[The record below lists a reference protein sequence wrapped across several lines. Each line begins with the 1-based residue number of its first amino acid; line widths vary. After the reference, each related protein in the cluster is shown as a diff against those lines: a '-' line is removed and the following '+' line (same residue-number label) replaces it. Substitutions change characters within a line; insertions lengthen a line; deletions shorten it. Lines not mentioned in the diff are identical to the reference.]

1 MPDNNIDP
9 WEEAVSDYDDVL
21 KKEEEPSFLD
31 EAGEA
36 VEELAYGFEKS
47 RWLAGNA
54 ARYVAAGGDEELLKE
69 REKERLAEIEASS
82 SLTKEQKESGWAMA
96 GEIGGTLLDPSA
108 IALGYAGV
116 AAKVG
121 QSVNAA
127 KAANALITG
136 SVATGDYAL
145 SELAIGEDVD
155 PVIATISAV
164 VPGGISAWATKRPKL
179 IADAIGEAS
188 EEITPAMAGKV
199 PELKRASSVVPP
211 APNKTDDTLID
222 KLYSDFNSFNP
233 SRIDA
238 LQEVQTNGLKL
249 GSSIKIQRVFNNETK
264 RRKAGKKPRLTD
276 AEFERLGTMNGQ
288 ATTFLNNS
296 GPMLAKQA
304 ETLAEGVEGVAGAL
318 KQEGKFNANMLRR
331 AIYRPLIGAIG
342 GVGVGYSMNWA
353 SDDEMEADTIIQYG
367 LVGLFGGA
375 ASKAFMKSNKLSA
388 DEINMATTEISK
400 IVKANNLSLFDNIL
414 VGSSAAKANAQGGR
428 AATVGKTL
436 FAQRGTNL
444 RGAASVSVEEAKD
457 LALQELN
464 FSWSKVIDE
473 ADVVKKGRIVSM
485 FSPDAKGIREAAYR
499 YAEDFVDEYK
509 LIDEGFSET
518 EITTIQKL
526 AGEASSRVQTMTD
539 EVLSTGITMKQ
550 NIKGYVLPQFH
561 DIAKIISN
569 EDKARKAYKNAYRI
583 QAKANTPDKIGK
595 ADSYIDT
602 WIDDIISGEGANK
615 YTSAWDGSKLNTV
628 LRPLTSHFEKPRMF
642 QDLGARLQI
651 EEFLVKDID
660 QVYRQ
665 YVDNTVPIME
675 FARKFGPKG
684 EALAA
689 IKKET
694 MEGFSTALKRAN
706 SSQRKELVK
715 ARDGQLTAIDEMVND
730 YFGFIGAS
738 SGRAQSEFAQSTMSV
753 FVTGANVARL
763 GKVTIT
769 SLADLVQ
776 PFQNSGVAASLKS
789 LGRRTD
795 FAKQT
800 GFAQRD
806 VLGDELRQ
814 YALEVKKP
822 GSRIQQSSRAINEEF
837 FKRIGLT
844 KLTSYARKFA
854 YNSGVERGFTAAG
867 KLSKG
872 KGGTSLRNEANS
884 IGLTDEYA
892 QVLSRF
898 DSVGDAFEDVD
909 GRRILNII
917 GTKSADRDALIPQIG
932 NRRAFSKSKDP
943 LVRGLGQFLSWAQAK
958 TTQLNSLVTRMEDG
972 DDALFVRSLG
982 AIAIVNGVETFKGWL
997 NDPNGAKLDIDQDSY
1012 LDKYNTLESWG
1023 KATGRTGNFNNYL
1036 IDKVANLAAS
1046 GERFEVDDA
1055 WPALDW
1061 ATDLYR
1067 GVPKAYADIEYGD
1080 TEGALVEASRVLPL
1094 GKEIRGLYEGISG
1107 ETLEDT
1113 PNRQR
1118 KPVMP
1123 RYAKGGEVLD
1133 VPNAP
1138 SEPDQRIDKMTG
1150 MPYDQQAGTAFTD
1163 QEDRQDPLQRMGF
1176 GLGGSVQQDPLR
1188 RMGFVGGGL
1197 GKLVKMGVKAFK
1209 SLDDE
1214 VVEELP
1220 MKNTDELIE
1229 EGKQMAKALEDGG
1242 DEADLLKAGK
1252 DIKAFDEE
1260 DAIASAGMTADDIKN
1275 WQELNK
1281 LPENK
1286 RQKQRPEIVEK
1297 LESVL
1302 RGDASYDDYVSEVD
1316 ELFPPTLYTKESAPK
1331 FPSLVEVRGG
1341 VGSKALAEKGRGIV
1355 GADVKVEEGRRVS
1368 SRLDIPAY
1376 DLRGVW
1382 AVTLHNPK
1390 NKGGKAFAYGQ
1401 TSVLKN
1407 VDFTTNPKDA
1417 LNIALGQSKGTIARM
1432 EGDWVNHN
1440 PRSIYNKAIDLLE
1453 SDEWVQVGMNPFKH
1467 SYFYDKKTMR
1477 PVVSA
1482 KEVIQ
1487 VGPLVL
1493 VKKKGMKT
1501 SSPNDPMF
1509 KVNLEE
1515 LKNKK
1520 SKAPLTIMAQEGKVN
1535 IPSVPF
1541 NKGGKVLNSLRSK
1554 LNNV

>member
-9 WEEAVSDYDDVL
+9 WEEAFSSYDNFL
-21 KKEEEPSFLD
+21 KEEEEEEPSFLD

-69 REKERLAEIEASS
+69 REKERLAEIESSS

-136 SVATGDYAL
+136 SVGAGDYAI

-164 VPGGISAWATKRPKL
+164 VPGGIAAWATKRPKL
-179 IADAIGEAS
+179 IADAIGEVSQEA
-188 EEITPAMAGKV
+188 TPV
-199 PELKRASSVVPP
+199 LKRTSSVVAP

-222 KLYSDFNSFNP
+222 KLYSDFSSSFNP

-276 AEFERLGTMNGQ
+276 AEFERLGIMNGQ

-509 LIDEGFSET
+509 LIDEGFSEA

-583 QAKANTPDKIGK
+583 QAKADTPDKIGK
-595 ADSYIDT
+595 ADSYIDN

-694 MEGFSTALKRAN
+694 MEGFSTALTRAN
-706 SSQRKELVK
+706 SSQRKKLVQ

-769 SLADLVQ
+769 SVADLVQ

-917 GTKSADRDALIPQIG
+917 GTKSADRDALIPQVG

-1080 TEGALVEASRVLPL
+1080 TEGAWVEASRVLPL

-1138 SEPDQRIDKMTG
+1138 PEPDQRIDKMTG
-1150 MPYDQQAGTAFTD
+1150 MPYDQQAGIAFTD

-1176 GLGGSVQQDPLR
+1176 GAGGSVQQDPLQ
-1188 RMGFVGGGL
+1188 RMGFGAGSLVTRL
-1197 GKLVKMGVKAFK
+1197 GTKALRLF
-1209 SLDDE
+1209 DDE

-1220 MKNTDELIE
+1220 LKNTDELIE
-1229 EGKQMAKALEDGG
+1229 EGD
-1242 DEADLLKAGK
+1242 
-1252 DIKAFDEE
+1252 
-1260 DAIASAGMTADDIKN
+1260 
-1275 WQELNK
+1275 K
-1281 LPENK
+1281 L
-1286 RQKQRPEIVEK
+1286 
-1297 LESVL
+1297 
-1302 RGDASYDDYVSEVD
+1302 
-1316 ELFPPTLYTKESAPK
+1316 
-1331 FPSLVEVRGG
+1331 
-1341 VGSKALAEKGRGIV
+1341 SKALQDGEEAPSYVVEKSGDDLDAALKANSASKTTQRANTVGTATKASSYLDSLGVKGRSLDY
-1355 GADVKVEEGRRVS
+1355 GAGKGLNAKANKIDDTFEPFPEQEFNPTFMS
-1368 SRLDIPAY
+1368 PSEI
-1376 DLRGVW
+1376 
-1382 AVTLHNPK
+1382 PK
-1390 NKGGKAFAYGQ
+1390 NKYGKIISTNVINVLPPSLREEAVFNIGNALKVGGKALIQ
-1401 TSVLKN
+1401 TWDAGAAKAGMASKKATIVKEEPLA
-1407 VDFTTNPKDA
+1407 FTTST
-1417 LNIALGQSKGTIARM
+1417 GSYQKGFT
-1432 EGDWVNHN
+1432 
-1440 PRSIYNKAIDLLE
+1440 K
-1453 SDEWVQVGMNPFKH
+1453 
-1467 SYFYDKKTMR
+1467 
-1477 PVVSA
+1477 
-1482 KEVIQ
+1482 
-1487 VGPLVL
+1487 
-1493 VKKKGMKT
+1493 
-1501 SSPNDPMF
+1501 
-1509 KVNLEE
+1509 EE
-1515 LKNKK
+1515 LSKYVTDVLGDSFEVSTVPNKQGI
-1520 SKAPLTIMAQEGKVN
+1520 SGV
-1535 IPSVPF
+1535 SVVITKIRNRN

>member
-54 ARYVAAGGDEELLKE
+54 VRYVAAGGDEELLKE
-69 REKERLAEIEASS
+69 REKERLAEIESSS
-82 SLTKEQKESGWAMA
+82 SLTKEQKESGWALA
-96 GEIGGTLLDPSA
+96 GEMGSTFLDPSA
-108 IALGYAGV
+108 WALGYAGV

-145 SELAIGEDVD
+145 SQLAVGEEVD

-164 VPGGISAWATKRPKL
+164 VPGGFAALATKRPKL

-199 PELKRASSVVPP
+199 PELKRTSSVVAP

-222 KLYSDFNSFNP
+222 KLYSDFNSSNP

-264 RRKAGKKPRLTD
+264 RRKAGKKPKLTD

-353 SDDEMEADTIIQYG
+353 SDDEMEADTIIKYG
-367 LVGLFGGA
+367 LVGIFGGA

-436 FAQRGTNL
+436 FAQRGANL

-509 LIDEGFSET
+509 LIDEGFSEV

-583 QAKANTPDKIGK
+583 QAKADTPAKIAK

-694 MEGFSTALKRAN
+694 MQGFSTALTRAN
-706 SSQRKELVK
+706 SLQRKELVQ

-738 SGRAQSEFAQSTMSV
+738 SGRAQSEFAQSTMSL

-769 SLADLVQ
+769 SVADLVQ

-789 LGRRTD
+789 LGRQTD

-898 DSVGDAFEDVD
+898 DSVGEAFEDVD

-1046 GERFEVDDA
+1046 GGRFEVDDA

-1061 ATDLYR
+1061 ATDLGK
-1067 GVPKAYADIEYGD
+1067 GVPKAYADIKYGD
-1080 TEGALVEASRVLPL
+1080 TEGAWVEASRVLPL
-1094 GKEIRGLYEGISG
+1094 GKEVRGLYEGISG

-1113 PNRQR
+1113 PNRQV
-1118 KPVMP
+1118 KLPVKKG
-1123 RYAKGGEVLD
+1123 YKKGGEVLD

-1138 SEPDQRIDKMTG
+1138 SEPDQRIDKVTG

-1176 GLGGSVQQDPLR
+1176 GVGS
-1188 RMGFVGGGL
+1188 
-1197 GKLVKMGVKAFK
+1197 LVKM
-1209 SLDDE
+1209 DE
-1214 VVEELP
+1214 
-1220 MKNTDELIE
+1220 
-1229 EGKQMAKALEDGG
+1229 
-1242 DEADLLKAGK
+1242 
-1252 DIKAFDEE
+1252 
-1260 DAIASAGMTADDIKN
+1260 
-1275 WQELNK
+1275 
-1281 LPENK
+1281 
-1286 RQKQRPEIVEK
+1286 
-1297 LESVL
+1297 
-1302 RGDASYDDYVSEVD
+1302 
-1316 ELFPPTLYTKESAPK
+1316 
-1331 FPSLVEVRGG
+1331 
-1341 VGSKALAEKGRGIV
+1341 
-1355 GADVKVEEGRRVS
+1355 
-1368 SRLDIPAY
+1368 
-1376 DLRGVW
+1376 
-1382 AVTLHNPK
+1382 
-1390 NKGGKAFAYGQ
+1390 
-1401 TSVLKN
+1401 
-1407 VDFTTNPKDA
+1407 
-1417 LNIALGQSKGTIARM
+1417 
-1432 EGDWVNHN
+1432 
-1440 PRSIYNKAIDLLE
+1440 
-1453 SDEWVQVGMNPFKH
+1453 
-1467 SYFYDKKTMR
+1467 
-1477 PVVSA
+1477 
-1482 KEVIQ
+1482 
-1487 VGPLVL
+1487 
-1493 VKKKGMKT
+1493 
-1501 SSPNDPMF
+1501 
-1509 KVNLEE
+1509 
-1515 LKNKK
+1515 
-1520 SKAPLTIMAQEGKVN
+1520 
-1535 IPSVPF
+1535 
-1541 NKGGKVLNSLRSK
+1541 GGKVLNSLRSK